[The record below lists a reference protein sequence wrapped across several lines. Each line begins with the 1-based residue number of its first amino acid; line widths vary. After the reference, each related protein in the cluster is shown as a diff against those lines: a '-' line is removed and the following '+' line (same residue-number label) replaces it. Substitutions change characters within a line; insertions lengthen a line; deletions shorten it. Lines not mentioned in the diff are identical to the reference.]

1 MHACGV
7 RATRRAGRAV
17 AASFRVLRLAVPALI
32 LAPLA
37 SLASPR
43 SLPLALAAQQ
53 PPVPPRLPVVPRV
66 IDSTGRDTT
75 NRADT
80 TNARALRTFEFQ
92 PADST
97 MRELLERRGYR
108 RVQYQGDRVRFD
120 ALTRLLVLKG
130 VPAAVK
136 REETMLVG
144 DSIVYNDSTKRVV
157 AIGDTVLLRDPG
169 QAQADDFIARGR
181 IDYDLAAREGNVGAF
196 STAVTSGQKLFISAQ
211 RGTIFSDTLVTGRH
225 IVFARNGSFTYCD
238 HEEPHFHFT
247 AKDMKFVSENFM
259 VARSGLFYIGEVPV
273 FWLPFFFQDTRGGR
287 RSGLLSPNF
296 GVAELLR
303 NSPSYKRSI
312 SNIGYFFAISDYM
325 NAEASFDW
333 RSGARG
339 SNADP
344 GYVRGNVEYRYRWRN
359 RFITGETALS
369 YMSQANG
376 TTNAAVTWNHN
387 QDFSKDTKLTA
398 RINFVQNT
406 MVQRATTINPVAANA
421 TIRSQLNYQTR
432 LGPASINTGGSRVQY
447 PGRSQVDLDF
457 PSLNVS
463 TGTIGNDFIS
473 WTPSLRFNIAQQS
486 KIDQGLQFPFVYT
499 QNSGGG
505 LDSARFRA
513 GRRNMQFGF
522 DTPLKIGDFQWVNSF
537 TINERYNDYPEQR
550 EIVGVRDT
558 SIRST
563 RVFAR
568 TFETNIDWTTSFNLP
583 RFFQGSWNVSPS
595 VTVANV
601 DPASGLVVR
610 TERSGGA
617 YVTQSK
623 RLQYGVSASPTLYG
637 FYPGIGPITRFR
649 HSISPSI
656 SYSYSPHQEVS
667 DQYLQAL
674 GRTRVGYLGSQVQ
687 NRVALGVSTNIEA
700 KLRDRPRN
708 GAALTPLSPAD
719 SAAAAQQGAPGAG
732 AAGALGGPGVGGSPG
747 TASGSLLEGEGGRKI
762 KLLSLNFSSLS
773 YDFAR
778 ADTTGVGFVDPTFT
792 ISGNTDLLPGL
803 DFRAS
808 YSLFQGDPVSDTA
821 VFKPFRTDVG
831 VTFSLNGK
839 SGIFGLFSRLLG
851 RDMAIETPSTDPRRL
866 QTQSEAD
873 IARQSRQAN
882 AAGGGNMRGSQV
894 SLPTGQGW
902 NLNLQYNAARQRRP
916 VGGTQITYDPTQQ
929 CEGQRAFGLAAY
941 DLCAQNAVNSPA
953 TGLNP
958 PGYGGFNS
966 IGAPTFISPAVQ
978 NVTSALTFNI
988 TENWAAQ
995 WSTQYDV
1002 TRSRFSSQQIGLQ
1015 RSLHDWNA
1023 VFSFTQAPNGNFAFN
1038 FFIALKAQPDLKFNY
1053 DRQTY
1058 RSSSFQ

>member
-1 MHACGV
+1 MNA
-7 RATRRAGRAV
+7 RRARAV
-17 AASFRVLRLAVPALI
+17 ADALRTARRAIAASLCAAGLQLAALVAAAGAAP
-32 LAPLA
+32 APL
-37 SLASPR
+37 L
-43 SLPLALAAQQ
+43 AQQ
-53 PPVPPRLPVVPRV
+53 PPIPRPPTVPQVV
-66 IDSTGRDTT
+66 DSARRDSLA
-75 NRADT
+75 RADT
-80 TNARALRTFEFQ
+80 NNARALRTFEFE

-97 MRELLERRGYR
+97 MRELLDRQGYR

-120 ALTRLLVLKG
+120 ALTGLLVLKG
-130 VPAAVK
+130 LPAAVK
-136 REETMLVG
+136 RDETMLIG
-144 DSIVYNDSTKRVV
+144 DSIIYNDSTKRVV

-169 QAQADDFIARGR
+169 QAQAEDFIARGR

-196 STAVTSGQKLFISAQ
+196 STAVTSGQKLFLSAE
-211 RGTIFSDTLVTGRH
+211 RGTIFSDTLVSGRH
-225 IVFARNGSFTYCD
+225 VVFARNGSFTYCD

-247 AKDMKFVSENFM
+247 AKDMKFVSQNFM

-303 NSPSYKRSI
+303 NSPSYKRSV
-312 SNIGYFFAISDYM
+312 SNLGYFFAISDYM

-339 SNADP
+339 SDQDP
-344 GYVRGNVEYRYRWRN
+344 GFVRGNVEYRYRWLN

-387 QDFSKDTKLTA
+387 QDFSKETKLTA

-406 MVQRATTINPVAANA
+406 LVQRATQINPIAANA

-432 LGPASINTGGSRVQY
+432 IGPASINTGGSRVQY

-457 PSLNVS
+457 PSLNVT
-463 TGTIGNDFIS
+463 TGTLGNDFIS

-486 KIDQGLQFPFVYT
+486 KIDQGLQFPFVYS
-499 QNSGGG
+499 QNSAGG

-522 DTPLKIGDFQWVNSF
+522 DTPLKLGDFQWVNSF
-537 TINERYNDYPEQR
+537 NITERYNDYPEQR
-550 EIVGVRDT
+550 ELVGVRDT
-558 SIRST
+558 SVRST

-601 DPASGLVVR
+601 DPASGLFVR
-610 TERSGGA
+610 TERSGGQ
-617 YVTQSK
+617 YVSQSK
-623 RLQYGVSASPTLYG
+623 RLQYGVSASPTVYG
-637 FYPGIGPITRFR
+637 FFPGVGPVSRFR
-649 HSISPSI
+649 HTISPSI

-667 DQYLQAL
+667 DAYLEAL

-687 NRVALGVSTNIEA
+687 NRVALGLSTNIEA
-700 KLRDRPRN
+700 KLRDRPRDPS
-708 GAALTPLSPAD
+708 ALPLSPAD
-719 SAAAAQQGAPGAG
+719 SAAAALQGTPGAG
-732 AAGALGGPGVGGSPG
+732 AAAG
-747 TASGSLLEGEGGRKI
+747 TSTGSLLEGEGGRKI

-778 ADTTGVGFVDPTFT
+778 ADTTGVGFVDPNFT

-803 DFRAS
+803 DFRMS

-831 VTFSLNGK
+831 LSFNLNGK
-839 SGIFGLFSRLLG
+839 SGIFGLFSRLIG
-851 RDMAIETPSTDPRRL
+851 RQATIETPSTDPSRM
-866 QTQSEAD
+866 QTESEANV
-873 IARQSRQAN
+873 ARQSRQAN
-882 AAGGGNMRGSQV
+882 AAGGGSMRGTQI
-894 SLPTGQGW
+894 SLPSGQGW
-902 NLNLQYNAARQRRP
+902 NLSLQYNAARQRAP
-916 VGGTQITYDPTQQ
+916 VGGTQIINDPTTQ
-929 CEGQRAFGLAAY
+929 CEGLRASGLAAY
-941 DLCAQNAVNSPA
+941 DLCAQNALNSPA

-958 PGYGGFNS
+958 PGYGGFS
-966 IGAPTFISPAVQ
+966 IGAPVFISPPVQ
-978 NVTSALTFNI
+978 NVTSALSFNI

-1002 TRSRFSSQQIGLQ
+1002 TRARFSSQQIGLQ